1 LARVG
6 NGGSREVAAIAVS
19 SFPSVSLHSISPSA
33 GIAPVAGDLAEKLS
47 VLSRTLQRVIE
58 SLEAGPST
66 SIDAELGEL
75 RTLAGQLRALVQD
88 EVERQVAHRTDEL
101 ASLSAFLQTNA
112 EREKAALARE
122 LHDQLGGILTP
133 AKMDLSWLQARLGQD
148 PEFRERMGR
157 LARLIDDGIDLKR
170 RIIENLRPS
179 LLDHLGLSAALE
191 WYVDEVCRAAGIEP
205 HLHVSKALERLTPD
219 LEIALYRLVQ
229 EAVTNAVHHSQA
241 AHLDLTLERTPR
253 GVHMTVSDDGI
264 GIANIEAA
272 KKLSHG
278 LAGMSHRVRSMNG
291 TFDVHS
297 LSGQGTRIEMFV
309 PLAER

>member
-1 LARVG
+1 MAAAARP
-6 NGGSREVAAIAVS
+6 AAIAIS
-19 SFPSVSLHSISPSA
+19 IRIRLSLQSISPSA
-33 GIAPVAGDLAEKLS
+33 GAASVAGDLAGKLS
-47 VLSRTLQRVIE
+47 ALSRELQNVIE
-58 SLEAGPST
+58 NLEAAPGGRV
-66 SIDAELGEL
+66 EGEL
-75 RTLAGQLRALVQD
+75 ARLRSLSDELRALVHD

-112 EREKAALARE
+112 EREKASLARE

-133 AKMDLSWLQARLGQD
+133 AKMDLAWLQARLGQD

-191 WYVDEVCRAAGIEP
+191 WYVEEACRAADIEP
-205 HLHVSKALERLTPD
+205 HLHISKALERLTPD

-229 EAVTNAVHHSQA
+229 EAVTNAVRHAQA
-241 AHLDLTLERTPR
+241 AHLDLTLERAAR
-253 GVHMTVSDDGI
+253 GVHITISDDGI
-264 GIANIEAA
+264 GIGNLEAA
-272 KKLSHG
+272 RKLSHG

-297 LSGQGTRIEMFV
+297 LSGKGTRIEMFV
-309 PLAER
+309 PLADPR

>member
-1 LARVG
+1 MAAAARP
-6 NGGSREVAAIAVS
+6 AAIAIS
-19 SFPSVSLHSISPSA
+19 IRIRLSLQSISPSA
-33 GIAPVAGDLAEKLS
+33 GAASVAGDLAGKLS
-47 VLSRTLQRVIE
+47 ALSRELQNVIE
-58 SLEAGPST
+58 NLEAAPGGRV
-66 SIDAELGEL
+66 EGEL
-75 RTLAGQLRALVQD
+75 ARLRSLSDELRALVHD

-112 EREKAALARE
+112 EREKASLARE

-133 AKMDLSWLQARLGQD
+133 AKMDLAWLQARLGQD

-191 WYVDEVCRAAGIEP
+191 WYVEEACRAAGIEP
-205 HLHVSKALERLTPD
+205 HLHISKALERLTPD

-229 EAVTNAVHHSQA
+229 EAVTNAVRHAQA
-241 AHLDLTLERTPR
+241 AHLDLTLERAAR
-253 GVHMTVSDDGI
+253 GVHITISDDGI
-264 GIANIEAA
+264 GIGNLEAA
-272 KKLSHG
+272 RKLSHG

-297 LSGQGTRIEMFV
+297 LSGKGTRIEMFV
-309 PLAER
+309 PLADPR